1 MFKYQIIQLTTC
13 QFIGF
18 PALGRIMEKLIW
30 DLISEDTEDSN
41 AFIIFVSMALWII
54 GLIRHLI
61 KGNLLALCI
70 NIPKHL
76 SNAFNSIEQC
86 IGQQ

>member
-1 MFKYQIIQLTTC
+1 MFKCQIIHLTTC

-30 DLISEDTEDSN
+30 DLISEDTEDGN
-41 AFIIFVSMALWII
+41 AIIMFVSMALLNI
-54 GLIRHLI
+54 GLVGHSI
-61 KGNLLALCI
+61 KGNWKALCI

-76 SNAFNSIEQC
+76 SNAFN
-86 IGQQ
+86 